1 MTTKI
6 PKQLLKLLK
15 QRQNVAEKLNSLDA
29 DVNRI
34 LEELKITEIFEYTIL
49 QNDYGC
55 MITTEPKAYYDM
67 VVNFLEKNL

>member
-34 LEELKITEIFEYTIL
+34 LEELKITDIFEYTIL

-55 MITTEPKAYYDM
+55 MITIEPKAYYDM